1 MQPAEWK
8 PPSQKIRQN
17 EMTEDYGPGER
28 TK

>member
-17 EMTEDYGPGER
+17 EMTEDYVPGER

>member
-17 EMTEDYGPGER
+17 EVTENYVPGER